1 MKINIGEIENSEL
14 KSKYIE
20 FSQIYDEFNREVPVK
35 AKLNIG
41 VSGNIVKVQG
51 EIIALV
57 NHVCDVCLKEFSRE
71 YTINVE
77 EFFTKGK
84 LNKNDENDFEI
95 RNDGFIEDLNNSDI
109 IDLND
114 LIYQCVILN
123 LPNKLV
129 CDINCNGDENLS
141 KYLKSEFSDPRLEV
155 FKNIKIEKDN

>member
-1 MKINIGEIENSEL
+1 MKINISEIENSEL
-14 KSKYIE
+14 KNKDIE
-20 FSQIYDEFNREVPVK
+20 FSQIYEEFNKEVPVK

-41 VSGNIVKVQG
+41 ISGNIVKVQG

-57 NHVCDVCLKEFSRE
+57 NHICDVCLKEFSRE
-71 YTINVE
+71 YKINVE

-84 LNKNDENDFEI
+84 LNENDENDFEI
-95 RNDGFIEDLNNSDI
+95 RNDGFIEDLNNSDV
-109 IDLND
+109 IDLSD

-141 KYLKSEFSDPRLEV
+141 KYLKNEFSDPRLEV